1 MDSGSEAQSKTAF
14 LGSEALF
21 PLLLKMGI
29 PAAVAMLVNAF
40 YNIVD
45 TIFVGRGV
53 GPMAIAAL
61 TIVFPIQMIVSALAQ
76 GLGVGAA
83 SIVSRRFGEKREED
97 AAKTIGTAYAA
108 IGLVTAVL
116 VLLLIAFM
124 RPILGFFGASGEVM
138 PYALEYLGVVAPG
151 FFFFAA
157 SMAASALIRAEGN
170 ARASMT
176 GMLLGA
182 ILNCGLDPLF
192 IFGFKMGVWGAALAT
207 VLSQMVSCAY
217 LLSLYLRRKTQVRLT
232 AAHFRIRLP
241 ILRDSALLGL
251 PAFIQSAGMSL
262 LTLLINT
269 SLGSIGGDEAIT
281 IYGMIHRLNMIVIF
295 PILGMAQGF
304 QPIVGYNYGARRFD
318 RVRGA
323 IRVSI
328 LTVFTMSCFSYALIM
343 IFPSQAIGMFSR
355 DAALAA
361 KGARVL
367 RIVAMF
373 IPLAAVQILSSAYF
387 QAVGRKVQAMILGI
401 SRQFLILIPLILIL
415 PRFFGLDGLWFAY
428 PLADLI
434 ASTLTITLLLR
445 ELRHLGERAKE

>member
-1 MDSGSEAQSKTAF
+1 MDSGTETQSKTAF

-29 PAAVAMLVNAF
+29 PAAVAMLVNAL

-53 GPMAIAAL
+53 GPLAIAAL

-83 SIVSRRFGEKREED
+83 SIVSRKLGEKREEE
-97 AAKTIGTAYAA
+97 AARTIGTAYTA
-108 IGLVTAVL
+108 IGLVTAALVVL
-116 VLLLIAFM
+116 VMAFI
-124 RPILGFFGASGEVM
+124 RPILGFFGASEEVM

-151 FFFFAA
+151 FFFFAS
-157 SMAASALIRAEGN
+157 SMAASALVRAEGN

-207 VLSQMVSCAY
+207 VLSQMTSCAY
-217 LLSLYLRRKTQVRLT
+217 LLSLYLRKKTHVRLA

-241 ILRDSALLGL
+241 ILRDSALLGV
-251 PAFIQSAGMSL
+251 PAFVQAAGMSL
-262 LTLLINT
+262 LALLINT

-281 IYGMIHRLNMIVIF
+281 IYGMIQRLNMIVIF

-318 RVRGA
+318 RVRA
-323 IRVSI
+323 SIRVSI
-328 LTVFTMSCFSYALIM
+328 LTVFSMACFSYALVM
-343 IFPSQAIGMFSR
+343 LFPGQALGMFSR
-355 DAALAA
+355 DSELVA
-361 KGARVL
+361 KSARVL
-367 RIVAMF
+367 RIMAMF
-373 IPLAAVQILSSAYF
+373 IPLAAVQILSSTYF
-387 QAVGRKVQAMILGI
+387 QAVGRKIQAMVLGI

-415 PRFFGLDGLWFAY
+415 PRFFGLDGVWFAY
-428 PLADLI
+428 PLADVI
-434 ASTLTITLLLR
+434 SATITITLLVR
-445 ELRHLGERAKE
+445 EVAHLGSRARE